1 MHTAGQLVVND
12 LRKNVFNAVLR
23 QDIAFFDKNKVG
35 EIVSRLSTDALIVGY
50 SVSMNLSD
58 GARALLT
65 CLGSGGLMV
74 YTSPAL
80 CKVMFI
86 IIPVIVGTFGVFG
99 RLQRKYT
106 LQMQEAVAGANQV
119 ATERLSSVRTVRML
133 VAEQKELAAYG
144 AKIFDIWMI
153 SRKEGIARGS
163 MFGSFQF
170 TGYIALSTILF
181 YGSNLIS
188 QGLLTY

>member
-1 MHTAGQLVVND
+1 MHTAGQLIIND
-12 LRKNVFNAVLR
+12 LRKNVFNSVLR

-65 CLGSGGLMV
+65 CLGSGGLMI

-80 CKVMFI
+80 CQVMFVV
-86 IIPVIVGTFGVFG
+86 IPIMVGTFAVFG

-119 ATERLSSVRTVRML
+119 S
-133 VAEQKELAAYG
+133 
-144 AKIFDIWMI
+144 
-153 SRKEGIARGS
+153 
-163 MFGSFQF
+163 
-170 TGYIALSTILF
+170 
-181 YGSNLIS
+181 
-188 QGLLTY
+188 